1 MDDSNLDQI
10 GKILVLK
17 CNKIMDWSADNK
29 WFDSSLILSLME
41 RLEEG
46 ETLTEKQLSAI
57 ENIFNKFCKE

>member
-1 MDDSNLDQI
+1 VDDSNLDQI